1 MTESDLTCRFLEELK
16 DAIQKWESGDKQ
28 PMVDLIMKIQEES
41 FLDGC
46 KYTVEL
52 FEQFIIGFLKRGGE
66 EKHDR

>member
-46 KYTVEL
+46 KYMED
-52 FEQFIIGFLKRGGE
+52 FLKDSAKE
-66 EKHDR
+66 VMDHA